1 MARKYKV
8 EGTKTFLLWSVGL
21 LLLGLWCVK
30 DGWFPAESVVLKHPP
45 AEDASFYLFNKSLAV
60 LSLIGSAVCGYI
72 HMVVR

>member
-1 MARKYKV
+1 MARKYRV
-8 EGTKTFLLWSVGL
+8 EGTKTFLVWSIGL
-21 LLLGLWCVK
+21 LLLGLWAVK
-30 DGWFPAESVVLKHPP
+30 DGWFPAESVLAKHPP